1 MYVKHN
7 VSWNVFFV
15 FITSLIKVI
24 FLRFEMKTSQGRRYF
39 PHDNP
44 EELPSG
50 FFKIKSKNLDVLVK
64 KDYYAH
70 R

>member
-1 MYVKHN
+1 MEFYSRVIDQGH
-7 VSWNVFFV
+7 FF
-15 FITSLIKVI
+15 IRS
-24 FLRFEMKTSQGRRYF
+24 EMKPSQERRY
-39 PHDNP
+39 NNR